1 MECVCL
7 PNGITLPIIGFGP
20 GIEEYSPKCIRR
32 RTGILSIPGR
42 AYNKLIRRPICS
54 KKYANAIS
62 EAIRTGY
69 RLIDYSAAYGNG
81 SLIAKG
87 IKNSG
92 VHREDLILTTR
103 VSNRAQF
110 AGPDAVKKE
119 FFSQLKG
126 MNTDYIDIFM
136 FHWPVTG
143 CYEKTWQTMV
153 ELYREGYVKVLGV
166 ANCHEHHLEKL
177 FSLTEERPLI
187 NQFEIHPLFT
197 QKKLIDFCRKNNI
210 QPEAYTPVARFDDR
224 LVRLPVLHKIAD
236 KYNKTVLQVVL
247 RWHVQ
252 NKIIPVVR
260 AMSPSHQKENFD
272 IFDFQLSRE
281 EMQTIDSININSRLR
296 YDPDNC
302 DFTIL

>member
-1 MECVCL
+1 MEYIGLSNGLNL
-7 PNGITLPIIGFGP
+7 PAIGFGP
-20 GIEEYSPKCIRR
+20 GIVGYSSKYVRKK
-32 RTGILSIPGR
+32 TGILSIPGR

-126 MNTDYIDIFM
+126 MNTDYIDI
-136 FHWPVTG
+136 
-143 CYEKTWQTMV
+143 
-153 ELYREGYVKVLGV
+153 
-166 ANCHEHHLEKL
+166 EKL
-177 FSLTEERPLI
+177 FYLTEERPFI

-281 EMQTIDSININSRLR
+281 EMQIIDRINLNSRLR